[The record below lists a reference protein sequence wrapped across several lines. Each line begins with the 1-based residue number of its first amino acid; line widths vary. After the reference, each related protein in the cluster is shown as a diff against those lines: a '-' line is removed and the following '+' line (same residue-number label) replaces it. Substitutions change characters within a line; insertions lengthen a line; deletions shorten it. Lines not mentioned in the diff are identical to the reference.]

1 MPRNDLLEQSAPR
14 AELDQRSREARLRL
28 ERVEQLLAV
37 RSLPRPSLLRR
48 VLRRL
53 GPRIYMGRQIEGRS
67 ASPAA
72 TGGRA
77 HRGRGT
83 RGEAG
88 GAAGSFPA
96 ALPLSWPTCLS
107 ARVGRA
113 LLDPLEIA
121 FAATVLPGYRRWS
134 HRCGRGDANSHIS
147 K

>member
-1 MPRNDLLEQSAPR
+1 MPRNELLEQSAPR

-53 GPRIYMGRQIEGRS
+53 GPRIYRGQQIGDRS
-67 ASPAA
+67 AGPAG

-77 HRGRGT
+77 RRERRM

-88 GAAGSFPA
+88 GAAGGFPA
-96 ALPLSWPTCLS
+96 ICHLVLYQHIPKCERLCDSPGLRIGQSSCSVPSCVTALGTNLGTKS
-107 ARVGRA
+107 R
-113 LLDPLEIA
+113 
-121 FAATVLPGYRRWS
+121 
-134 HRCGRGDANSHIS
+134 
-147 K
+147 

>member
-53 GPRIYMGRQIEGRS
+53 GPRIYRGQQIGDRS
-67 ASPAA
+67 AGPAG

-77 HRGRGT
+77 RRERRM

-96 ALPLSWPTCLS
+96 ALPLFWPSCLS
-107 ARVGRA
+107 PQVARA
-113 LLDPLEIA
+113 PSDAHETA
-121 FAATVLPGYRRWS
+121 FAATILRGYKRWS
-134 HRCGRGDANSHIS
+134 HRCGRGDVNSRIGN
-147 K
+147 

>member
-53 GPRIYMGRQIEGRS
+53 GPRIYRGQQIGDRS
-67 ASPAA
+67 AGPAG

-77 HRGRGT
+77 RRARRM

-88 GAAGSFPA
+88 GAAGGFPA
-96 ALPLSWPTCLS
+96 ICHP
-107 ARVGRA
+107 
-113 LLDPLEIA
+113 
-121 FAATVLPGYRRWS
+121 VLY
-134 HRCGRGDANSHIS
+134 HHIPKCERLYAS
-147 K
+147 QGLRIGQSSCPVPSCVMVLGTNLGTKRYPPS

>member
-53 GPRIYMGRQIEGRS
+53 GPRIYRGQQIGDRS
-67 ASPAA
+67 AGPAG

-77 HRGRGT
+77 RRERRM

-88 GAAGSFPA
+88 GAAGGFPVINRPVRCRLMLESEVLCGSSHPRIGPPYRSIPSCA
-96 ALPLSWPTCLS
+96 MLLGTNLGTK
-107 ARVGRA
+107 GR
-113 LLDPLEIA
+113 
-121 FAATVLPGYRRWS
+121 
-134 HRCGRGDANSHIS
+134 
-147 K
+147 

>member
-53 GPRIYMGRQIEGRS
+53 GPRIYTGQQIGDRS
-67 ASPAA
+67 AGPAG

-77 HRGRGT
+77 RRERRM

-88 GAAGSFPA
+88 GAAGGFPA
-96 ALPLSWPTCLS
+96 INRPVLCRLISESEVWCGSPRPRIGPPYRPIPSCVKVLGTNLGTK
-107 ARVGRA
+107 GR
-113 LLDPLEIA
+113 
-121 FAATVLPGYRRWS
+121 
-134 HRCGRGDANSHIS
+134 
-147 K
+147 